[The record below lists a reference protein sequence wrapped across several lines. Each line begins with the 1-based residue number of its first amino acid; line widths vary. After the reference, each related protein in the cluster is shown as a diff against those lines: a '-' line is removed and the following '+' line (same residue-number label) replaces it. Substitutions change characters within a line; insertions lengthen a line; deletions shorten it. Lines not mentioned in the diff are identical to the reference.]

1 MGISKTTK
9 PSLSGEGFEGV
20 FSLHD
25 AGGGDTNGGI
35 VARRAKTGKR
45 RYTTTT
51 VGGRRRDQ
59 RKSQWLV
66 DYEGKHK
73 RPTHYIVRLA
83 QPEHE
88 GAWLLVYVDGEPAW
102 RPLCQVSD
110 GSELHECAARCAR
123 RRASTF
129 DAGTM
134 VGETPSSKT
143 PDRTMT
149 ATLCAAVP
157 GVCGRHDGVSDAPPR
172 SRYADGGALKHKSG
186 RPPE

>member
-110 GSELHECAARCAR
+110 GSELHECAAALWREGAHPR
-123 RRASTF
+123 S
-129 DAGTM
+129 M
-134 VGETPSSKT
+134 LELWWGETPSSKT

-157 GVCGRHDGVSDAPPR
+157 GA
-172 SRYADGGALKHKSG
+172 YAAAMTV
-186 RPPE
+186 